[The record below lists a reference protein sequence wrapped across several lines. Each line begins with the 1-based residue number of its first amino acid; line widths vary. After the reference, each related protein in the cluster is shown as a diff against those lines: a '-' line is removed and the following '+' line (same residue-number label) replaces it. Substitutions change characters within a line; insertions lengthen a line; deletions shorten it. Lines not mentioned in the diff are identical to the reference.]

1 MNGYVI
7 GIYVI
12 LKYSCGEFE
21 LVVVIVYMVF
31 LVFVFDDIIVLV
43 VDMIFL
49 FLLDFNFCYENYFSV
64 MEV

>member
-31 LVFVFDDIIVLV
+31 LVVVFDDIIVLV

-49 FLLDFNFCYENYFSV
+49 FLLVF
-64 MEV
+64 